1 MNNENTILQALPVSM
16 VDRIEALKQQA
27 AYVIECWQPCA
38 GDQLLGVLIGSQ
50 KSVGTYG
57 ENLQILIQGID
68 GTIKATWITAWLK
81 DNLQLQNAGIVDLI
95 ALTFLGKREV
105 ELGVNITPTH

>member
-1 MNNENTILQALPVSM
+1 MLGAVRRRSTFR
-16 VDRIEALKQQA
+16 RIN
-27 AYVIECWQPCA
+27 W
-38 GDQLLGVLIGSQ
+38 DS
-50 KSVGTYG
+50 KSAGTYG